1 MKLRLTHKLLLA
13 FLVTNVM
20 VILLMV
26 VMMRWSFARGFL
38 HYIHQTEVRRLDA
51 LVATLEQA
59 YAEHGDWWFLRHNPR
74 RWRQFLAAEQPQ
86 RAEGQGSALS
96 DDVPPPS
103 PQPLWTP
110 PPHETSRPARR
121 GASSQPRYSPDDPL
135 SLRPRLGVLDAD
147 KQVMVGNPPSRPGDT
162 LRPIT
167 YAGTTVGWLRISP
180 LQTITDE
187 LDRHFLAQQSRAF
200 GLIITVSLALAA
212 RVSILLAHHLLAP
225 VRDLANGTRALAA
238 GQFSTRLRVTSGDEL
253 GQLATDFNLLARTL
267 ERNEHMRR
275 QLTADISHE
284 LRTPLSILH
293 GEIEAL
299 QDGIRPCNADTLQSL
314 HSEVVRLNTLVDDL
328 YELSLSDLGA
338 LHYRKAPIDLGTVLD
353 DALTAYRDRFAS
365 KNITIEAALMPH
377 APVMVFADV
386 ERLHQLFINLL
397 ENTLRYTNLDGR
409 LCVWYARHEKTVVI
423 HFQDSAPGV
432 PTDAL
437 PKLFDRFYRVDAA
450 RTRSQGGAGL
460 GLAICKNIVEAHGGE
475 ICAQPS
481 PLGGVWMQITL
492 PVSV

>member
-1 MKLRLTHKLLLA
+1 
-13 FLVTNVM
+13 
-20 VILLMV
+20 V
-26 VMMRWSFARGFL
+26 VG
-38 HYIHQTEVRRLDA
+38 
-51 LVATLEQA
+51 
-59 YAEHGDWWFLRHNPR
+59 G
-74 RWRQFLAAEQPQ
+74 PQ
-86 RAEGQGSALS
+86 
-96 DDVPPPS
+96 
-103 PQPLWTP
+103 
-110 PPHETSRPARR
+110 
-121 GASSQPRYSPDDPL
+121 
-135 SLRPRLGVLDAD
+135 
-147 KQVMVGNPPSRPGDT
+147 SRPGDT

-200 GLIITVSLALAA
+200 GLIITISIALAA
-212 RVSILLAHHLLAP
+212 GVSILLAHHLLAP
-225 VRDLANGTRALAA
+225 VRGLASGTRALAA
-238 GQFSTRLRVTSGDEL
+238 GQFSTRLQVTSGDEL
-253 GQLATDFNLLARTL
+253 GQLATDFNLLAHTL

-338 LHYRKAPIDLGTVLD
+338 LHYRKATVDLGAVLD
-353 DALTAYRDRFAS
+353 DALTAYCDRFAS
-365 KNITIEAALMPH
+365 KHIAVETTPMPH

-386 ERLHQLFINLL
+386 ERLHQLFTNLL
-397 ENTLRYTNLDGR
+397 ENTLRYTDPGGR
-409 LCVWYARHEKTVVI
+409 LRVWYEGHEKTVVI

-432 PTDAL
+432 PADAL
-437 PKLFDRFYRVDAA
+437 PRLFERFYRVDPA

-475 ICAQPS
+475 ICAQAS
-481 PLGGVWMQITL
+481 PLGGVWIQITL
-492 PVSV
+492 PVST

>member
-13 FLVTNVM
+13 FLVTNVI

-59 YAEHGDWWFLRHNPR
+59 YAEQGDWRFLRHNPR

-96 DDVPPPS
+96 DDMPS
-103 PQPLWTP
+103 PPQPFWVP
-110 PPHETSRPARR
+110 PPHEASRPARR
-121 GASSQPRYSPDDPL
+121 GAPSRPRYSPDDPL
-135 SLRPRLGVLDAD
+135 SLRLRLGVLDVE
-147 KQVMVGNPPSRPGDT
+147 KQVVAGGPQSRPGDT

-200 GLIITVSLALAA
+200 VLIIVVSIALTAG
-212 RVSILLAHHLLAP
+212 VSILLAHHLLAP
-225 VRDLANGTRALAA
+225 VRGLASGTRALAA

-253 GQLATDFNLLARTL
+253 GQLATDFNLLAHTL

-299 QDGIRPCNADTLQSL
+299 QDGIRPYNADALQSL
-314 HSEVVRLNTLVDDL
+314 HTEVVRLNTLVDDL

-338 LHYRKAPIDLGTVLD
+338 LHYRKATIDLGTVLND
-353 DALTAYRDRFAS
+353 VLTAYRDRFAS
-365 KNITIEAALMPH
+365 NNIAVETARMPH
-377 APVMVFADV
+377 TPVMVFADV
-386 ERLHQLFINLL
+386 ERLHQLFTNLL
-397 ENTLRYTNLDGR
+397 ENTLRYTDAGGH
-409 LCVWYARHEKTVVI
+409 LCVWYEDHEKTVVI
-423 HFQDSAPGV
+423 HFQDAAPGV
-432 PTDAL
+432 PADAF

-450 RTRSQGGAGL
+450 RTRSQGGTGL

>member
-13 FLVTNVM
+13 FLVTNVT

-38 HYIHQTEVRRLDA
+38 HYIHQTEMRRLDA
-51 LVATLEQA
+51 LVTTLAQA
-59 YAEHGDWWFLRHNPR
+59 YAEQEDWRFLRHNPR
-74 RWRQFLAAEQPQ
+74 RWRQLLGAEQSQ
-86 RAEGQGSALS
+86 RAEGQVPTLS
-96 DDVPPPS
+96 DDMPPPN
-103 PQPLWTP
+103 
-110 PPHETSRPARR
+110 EASRPARR
-121 GASSQPRYSPDDPL
+121 GASPPLRYRPDDPL
-135 SLRPRLGVLDAD
+135 NLRLRLGVLDAA
-147 KQVMVGNPPSRPGDT
+147 KQVVIGNPQSRPGDT

-167 YAGTTVGWLRISP
+167 YAGETVGWLRISP

-200 GLIITVSLALAA
+200 VLIITVSLALAA
-212 RVSILLAHHLLAP
+212 GVSILLAHHLLAP

-238 GQFSTRLRVTSGDEL
+238 GRFSTRLHVTSGDEL
-253 GQLATDFNLLARTL
+253 GQLATDFNLLAHTL

-314 HSEVVRLNTLVDDL
+314 HSEVVRLNTLVNDL

-338 LHYRKAPIDLGTVLD
+338 LHYRKATIDLGTVLD
-353 DALTAYRDRFAS
+353 DALVAYRERLAS
-365 KNITIEAALMPH
+365 KNIAIEAALMPH
-377 APVMVFADV
+377 APVIVFADA
-386 ERLHQLFINLL
+386 ERLHQLFTNLL
-397 ENTLRYTNLDGR
+397 ENTLRYTDPGGR
-409 LCVWYARHEKTVVI
+409 LWVWYARHEKTVVI

-432 PTDAL
+432 PADAL
-437 PKLFDRFYRVDAA
+437 PKLFDRFYRADTA

-481 PLGGVWMQITL
+481 PLGGVWMQLTL
-492 PVSV
+492 PVSA

>member
-13 FLVTNVM
+13 FLVTNVT

-38 HYIHQTEVRRLDA
+38 HYIHQTEVRRLDT
-51 LVATLEQA
+51 LVTTLEQA
-59 YAEHGDWWFLRHNPR
+59 YAEQEDWRFLRHNPR
-74 RWRQFLAAEQPQ
+74 RWRQLLAAEQPEH
-86 RAEGQGSALS
+86 AEGQGSALS
-96 DDVPPPS
+96 DDVPSPS
-103 PQPLWTP
+103 YPLASP
-110 PPHETSRPARR
+110 PPRETARPARR
-121 GASSQPRYSPDDPL
+121 GAYPLPHYRPDDPL
-135 SLRPRLGVLDAD
+135 NLRLRLGVLDAN
-147 KQVMVGNPPSRPGDT
+147 KQVVVGSPQSRPGDT

-167 YAGTTVGWLRISP
+167 YVGETVGWLRISP

-200 GLIITVSLALAA
+200 GLIITISLALAA
-212 RVSILLAHHLLAP
+212 GVSILLAHHLLAP
-225 VRDLANGTRALAA
+225 VRDLASGTRALAA

-253 GQLATDFNLLARTL
+253 GQLATDFNLLAHTL

-299 QDGIRPCNADTLQSL
+299 QDGIRPCNTDTLQSL

-338 LHYRKAPIDLGTVLD
+338 LHYRKATIDLGTVLD

-365 KNITIEAALMPH
+365 KEITVESSFMLH
-377 APVMVFADV
+377 APVLVFADV
-386 ERLHQLFINLL
+386 ERLHQLFANLL
-397 ENTLRYTNLDGR
+397 ENTLRYTDPGGR
-409 LCVWYARHEKTVVI
+409 LCVWYARHDKTVVI

-432 PTDAL
+432 PADAL
-437 PKLFDRFYRVDAA
+437 PKLFDRFYRVDTA
-450 RTRSQGGAGL
+450 RMRSQGGAGL

-492 PVSV
+492 PVSA